1 MSTKENTNMELI
13 ILEETKKIVEFN
25 KTFEQLKGEVVE
37 RLKEDKYNSIV
48 TMENFKAMKE
58 TSQELGKIAKQIS
71 DFRILKVKEES
82 TEIQSFEKNF
92 KEITQIVKAK
102 QDTIKVGLDV
112 FEEQTRQQV
121 KAVCKEYLEEQ
132 IELAALRS
140 DFADI
145 NIEDMTLTGY
155 MTAKGLISTKG
166 KIEIE
171 SRVNFKLA
179 LQNKIDLRLS
189 NLENVCFRAGIE
201 PLSKEHIQGFL
212 FDEDANYDFK
222 LNNLIETETKRNEAA
237 RAKIEIEAKIKAEK
251 EAKDKLIAEQNA
263 LKAELAARYQS
274 RIRTATIEDLIII
287 NLELKS
293 YPDDATYELKNLTRD
308 REIQLENEKLKTQV
322 IDEAPQ
328 ENHLKEIMKEPIK
341 ESATPSIKIE
351 QEKPLSDEKIV
362 RTVCMKISVKATI
375 PDDLVL
381 NHIFKMIDGNAE
393 KFRELFKVN

>member
-13 ILEETKKIVEFN
+13 ILEETRKIVEFN

-308 REIQLENEKLKTQV
+308 REIQLENEKLKTQG
-322 IDEAPQ
+322 IDETPQ

-362 RTVCMKISVKATI
+362 RTVCMQISVKATI